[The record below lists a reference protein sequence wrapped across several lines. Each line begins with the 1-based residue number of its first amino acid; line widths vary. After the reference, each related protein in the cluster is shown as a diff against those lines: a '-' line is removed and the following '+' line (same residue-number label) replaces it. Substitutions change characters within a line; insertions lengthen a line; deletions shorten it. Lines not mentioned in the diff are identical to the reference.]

1 MAAEIGQISLQ
12 VCSSRMDSDLVDSD
26 LVDSDLGSLMAIR
39 LLLVVRLR

>member
-12 VCSSRMDSDLVDSD
+12 VCSSRMDSDLM
-26 LVDSDLGSLMAIR
+26 DSDLGSLMAIR